1 MDSMFVMIDMIVAG
15 FGCYILYGWFLMKSK
30 GEVKENLILPK
41 GMTMKHCKDRAGFIA
56 EIQPKMLVFGIAT
69 LACGAMGI
77 LNDFTQLLGNIY
89 LVITIIFLVVGILVW
104 KNREKRIEKI
114 FLGKETAC
122 HLEDNFWM
130 AGCLWSLEESSAV
143 F

>member
-41 GMTMKHCKDRAGFIA
+41 GVTMKHCKDRAGFIA
-56 EIQPKMLVFGIAT
+56 EIQPKMLAFGIAT

-89 LVITIIFLVVGILVW
+89 LVITIIFLVVVFWFGKTRRHIRSPVDIRSFRDFMLLVP
-104 KNREKRIEKI
+104 
-114 FLGKETAC
+114 AA
-122 HLEDNFWM
+122 FWERD
-130 AGCLWSLEESSAV
+130 SDRVSRN
-143 F
+143 

>member
-15 FGCYILYGWFLMKSK
+15 FGCYILDGWFLMKSK

-41 GMTMKHCKDRAGFIA
+41 GVTMKHCKDRAGFIA

-89 LVITIIFLVVGILVW
+89 LVITIIFLVVVFWFGKTV
-104 KNREKRIEKI
+104 KNASKKY
-114 FLGKETAC
+114 F
-122 HLEDNFWM
+122 
-130 AGCLWSLEESSAV
+130 
-143 F
+143 